1 MKISEKRLK
10 EIIREEIENVHEQDY
25 EKVAIPSV
33 VKRWMNRFIDVVKGA
48 RLTRMR
54 QMAIL
59 IKVVEA
65 LGITTQDLTQYY
77 SRLRRGMKSKE
88 RKGGKER

>member
-1 MKISEKRLK
+1 MKISKTRLK
-10 EIIREEIENVHEQDY
+10 EIIREEIQDIHEQDY
-25 EKVAIPSV
+25 EKVQIPSIIQ
-33 VKRWMNRFIDVVKGA
+33 RWMNRFISVLKDAK
-48 RLTRMR
+48 LTRMR

-77 SRLRRGMKSKE
+77 SRLRRGMKSK
-88 RKGGKER
+88 